1 MTLEEI
7 KKSYT
12 LKQLQT
18 YNSEI
23 RSKYNNLRF
32 EYNQLQKQFD
42 LRLEKELKTRTADLT
57 DAHKKEIKEKD
68 EEIKALK
75 LEIAKLTSKLNNNS
89 SNSGIPTSKTAI
101 GEKKYIPNTREKTD
115 KSKGGQKGHTKHK
128 LYKFKD
134 EEITERISVTPIECD
149 NCHSKEIEVLDTGK
163 TKDETDYIVKVIKRR
178 YTFNDCHCLS
188 CGNNFHA
195 KIPNELKEE
204 NQYGPTVKAM
214 AISLTNEIYTPF
226 NKTVKLV
233 KGITNG
239 EINLSESYV
248 AKLQKKAS
256 DNLESFIKEL
266 KEYIPKQEVYGW
278 DDGVIDINTNQGILR
293 IYCTDEAALFVA
305 HEHKDE
311 ASLDEDGILLATT
324 KDTVVMHD
332 HVLHNYNEKYDYEN
346 VECVIHLI
354 RRLNKMKEK
363 TNHNWCEKLKKL
375 LSETN
380 KERNKYIS
388 EEKLSFEENYINEVN
403 ERYDAILSDALK
415 ENDEDSNNY
424 FFKEEI
430 SFINDLKKYKKNYLL
445 WIYRLDIPATN
456 NSCERGIRP
465 VKSKLKIS
473 GMFQN
478 IKYAEYYARIR
489 SYIET
494 CKQHDINIIDACS
507 RLMQDN
513 PYTLKEI
520 LAKPK
525 KDKKLS

>member
-1 MTLEEI
+1 MT
-7 KKSYT
+7 
-12 LKQLQT
+12 
-18 YNSEI
+18 
-23 RSKYNNLRF
+23 
-32 EYNQLQKQFD
+32 
-42 LRLEKELKTRTADLT
+42 
-57 DAHKKEIKEKD
+57 
-68 EEIKALK
+68 
-75 LEIAKLTSKLNNNS
+75 
-89 SNSGIPTSKTAI
+89 
-101 GEKKYIPNTREKTD
+101 
-115 KSKGGQKGHTKHK
+115 
-128 LYKFKD
+128 
-134 EEITERISVTPIECD
+134 
-149 NCHSKEIEVLDTGK
+149 
-163 TKDETDYIVKVIKRR
+163 
-178 YTFNDCHCLS
+178 
-188 CGNNFHA
+188 
-195 KIPNELKEE
+195 
-204 NQYGPTVKAM
+204 
-214 AISLTNEIYTPF
+214 ISLTNEIYTPF

-293 IYCTDEAALFVA
+293 IYCTDKATLFAA

-311 ASLDEDGILLATT
+311 TSLDEDGILLATT
-324 KDTVVMHD
+324 KDTIVMHD

-363 TNHNWCEKLKKL
+363 TNHKWCEELKKL

-380 KERNKYIS
+380 KERNKYIT
-388 EEKLSFEENYINEVN
+388 EEKLNFEEKYINDVN
-403 ERYDAILSDALK
+403 ERYDAIIDNGLK

-424 FFKEEI
+424 FFDEEI
-430 SFINDLKKYKKNYLL
+430 SFIKDLKKYKKNYLL
-445 WIYRLDIPATN
+445 WIYRFDIPSTN
-456 NSCERGIRP
+456 NNCERGIRP

-473 GMFQN
+473 GMFQS

-494 CKQHDINIIDACS
+494 CKQHEINIIDACS

-513 PYTLKEI
+513 PYTLQEI

-525 KDKKLS
+525 KDK